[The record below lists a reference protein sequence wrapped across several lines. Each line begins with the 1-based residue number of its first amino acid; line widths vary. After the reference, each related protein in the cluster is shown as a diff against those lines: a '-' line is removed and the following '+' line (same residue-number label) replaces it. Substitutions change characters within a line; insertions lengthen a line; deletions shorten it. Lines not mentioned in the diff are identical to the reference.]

1 MPRESSKVKWQRWL
15 DKAWFCTKIFF
26 GLCIISAIAFAG
38 GTFYPN
44 PTAVS
49 KVNSQ
54 LDKFYVNKISE
65 LDKYYVNKISELD
78 KYYVDKIKEMDFQEP
93 EFTYIND
100 TQFVR
105 ATHKCIDYI
114 NLTTPKHLRVPY
126 EMILGQ
132 AALESGWGTSR
143 FAKEANNLFGIK
155 TWDKKVQ
162 HILPQGIDKWPGW
175 GIRIFASKCDSVKEY
190 IRLLNEHPAYEE
202 FRKLR
207 IKTNDPIKLIKTLD
221 KYSTTIDY
229 DKRVIRVINE
239 IRKLEE

>member
-1 MPRESSKVKWQRWL
+1 MRDQLPRESGKVKWQRWL

-44 PTAVS
+44 PSAVS

-105 ATHKCIDYI
+105 ATHKC
-114 NLTTPKHLRVPY
+114 
-126 EMILGQ
+126 M
-132 AALESGWGTSR
+132 
-143 FAKEANNLFGIK
+143 
-155 TWDKKVQ
+155 
-162 HILPQGIDKWPGW
+162 
-175 GIRIFASKCDSVKEY
+175 
-190 IRLLNEHPAYEE
+190 
-202 FRKLR
+202 
-207 IKTNDPIKLIKTLD
+207 
-221 KYSTTIDY
+221 
-229 DKRVIRVINE
+229 
-239 IRKLEE
+239 